1 MSSLKLRIKSTG
13 ARLLDAAEPAITILI
28 YLCGWSAILFVASIF
43 FFIIREALD
52 WEHVFSPAELP
63 EERYALSVVLKSLL
77 ATVVGLAIANRLGL
91 RSKAGYAGWSVALM
105 MMSLFVFILAEEID
119 LKAFFFTN
127 NWIPTPAEGNE
138 PQFGALA
145 MIYGTCAITVF
156 SMILA
161 IPLGLGSA
169 IYISEFAS
177 GKVKE
182 TLKILIELLA
192 AIPSIVWGFIGL
204 LVIGPL
210 LGGVSLLTAG
220 IIIALMAVPMIVSIS
235 EDALRAVPDSFREA
249 AIALGASRWEMV
261 RRVLFPAAK
270 NGLLAACMLGV
281 GRAVGET
288 MAVLMAS
295 GNADQIPENFFNPG
309 ILLMK
314 VKTLTAT
321 IVGEMNDTVHGDEHY
336 RMLFV
341 IGLLLLII
349 TVVINVT
356 SDIIVKGVRTKDH
369 G

>member
-1 MSSLKLRIKSTG
+1 MTGLRLKIKSTG
-13 ARLLDAAEPAITILI
+13 ARLLDAAEPLITALI

-52 WEHVFSPAELP
+52 WEAVKAADYHVKVFVSA
-63 EERYALSVVLKSLL
+63 VVATAICL
-77 ATVVGLAIANRLGL
+77 AVGSRLGL
-91 RSKAGYAGWSVALM
+91 RTRVGYIGWGIALM
-105 MMSLFVFILAEEID
+105 CIWGFFFILNQEVD
-119 LKAFFFTN
+119 LQAFFFTN

-145 MIYGTCAITVF
+145 MIYGTFAITVF
-156 SMILA
+156 SMVLA

-169 IYISEFAS
+169 IYISEFAT

-220 IIIALMAVPMIVSIS
+220 MIVALMAVPMIVSIS
-235 EDALRAVPDSFREA
+235 EDSLRAVPDSYREA

-309 ILLMK
+309 LLLMK

-341 IGLLLLII
+341 IGLLLLVI
-349 TVVINVT
+349 TVIINVT
-356 SDIIVKGVRTKDH
+356 SDMIVKGLRSKH
-369 G
+369 NG

>member
-1 MSSLKLRIKSTG
+1 M
-13 ARLLDAAEPAITILI
+13 
-28 YLCGWSAILFVASIF
+28 
-43 FFIIREALD
+43 
-52 WEHVFSPAELP
+52 
-63 EERYALSVVLKSLL
+63 LL
-77 ATVVGLAIANRLGL
+77 AVPI
-91 RSKAGYAGWSVALM
+91 
-105 MMSLFVFILAEEID
+105 
-119 LKAFFFTN
+119 
-127 NWIPTPAEGNE
+127 
-138 PQFGALA
+138 
-145 MIYGTCAITVF
+145 
-156 SMILA
+156 
-161 IPLGLGSA
+161 GLGSA
-169 IYISEFAS
+169 IYISEFA
-177 GKVKE
+177 GTRTKE
-182 TLKILIELLA
+182 TLKVLIELLA

-235 EDALRAVPDSFREA
+235 EDALRAVPDTYREA

-295 GNADQIPENFFNPG
+295 GNADQIPGNFFNPG

-341 IGLLLLII
+341 IGLLLLVI
-349 TVVINVT
+349 TVVINVA
-356 SDIIVKGVRTKDH
+356 SDIIVKGLRNNRN

>member
-1 MSSLKLRIKSTG
+1 MT
-13 ARLLDAAEPAITILI
+13 ARLLDAAEPAITVLI
-28 YLCGWSAILFVASIF
+28 YLCGWSAILFVGSIF
-43 FFIIREALD
+43 FFIVREAG
-52 WEHVFSPAELP
+52 P
-63 EERYALSVVLKSLL
+63 VLTTLNWGEFL
-77 ATVVGLAIANRLGL
+77 
-91 RSKAGYAGWSVALM
+91 
-105 MMSLFVFILAEEID
+105 
-119 LKAFFFTN
+119 FTN
-127 NWIPTPAEGNE
+127 NWIPTPAEGND
-138 PQFGALA
+138 PHYGALA
-145 MIYGTCAITVF
+145 MIYGTFAVTVV

-161 IPLGLGSA
+161 IPLGLGAA
-169 IYISEFAS
+169 IYISEFAT

-204 LVIGPL
+204 LVIGPM

-235 EDALRAVPDSFREA
+235 EDSLRAVPDSYREA

-261 RRVLFPAAK
+261 RRVLFPAAR

-321 IVGEMNDTVHGDEHY
+321 IAGEMNDTAHGDEHY

-341 IGLLLLII
+341 IGLLLLVI
-349 TVVINVT
+349 TVAINVV
-356 SDIIVKGVRTKDH
+356 SDLIVKGIRKKH
-369 G
+369 NG

>member
-1 MSSLKLRIKSTG
+1 LAGVRLKLKSTG
-13 ARLLDAAEPAITILI
+13 ARLLDAAEPGITALI
-28 YLCGWSAILFVASIF
+28 YLCGWSAILFVGSIF

-52 WEHVFSPAELP
+52 WEHVWAADYHVKVFVSA
-63 EERYALSVVLKSLL
+63 AV
-77 ATVVGLAIANRLGL
+77 ATVVCLAIGSRIGL
-91 RSKAGYAGWSVALM
+91 KTRAGYIGWAIAL
-105 MMSLFVFILAEEID
+105 FAITAFFFILNEEVD
-119 LKAFFFTN
+119 LGAFFFTN
-127 NWIPTPAEGNE
+127 NWIPTPAEGND

-145 MIYGTCAITVF
+145 MIYGTFAITVF
-156 SMILA
+156 SMFLA
-161 IPLGLGSA
+161 IPLGLGAA
-169 IYISEFAS
+169 IYISEFAT
-177 GKVKE
+177 GKTKE

-204 LVIGPL
+204 LVIGPM

-235 EDALRAVPDSFREA
+235 EDSLRAVPDSYREA
-249 AIALGASRWEMV
+249 AIALGASKWEMV

-295 GNADQIPENFFNPG
+295 GNADQIPNNFFNPG

-356 SDIIVKGVRTKDH
+356 SDIIVKGLRKKLN